1 MGNFDYKKY
10 LAENKLTS
18 NSRLN
23 EEEQIDM
30 FDAIT
35 VDKDMSVKDAY
46 TKFLMNF
53 ARTAGEESPEKLSP
67 NELDKKYTGEIR
79 RKYKITSPF
88 TFSNMGID
96 LETKGLIKRTADS
109 RLSETTTDNV
119 SDYDDGIYIAINKK
133 PTPEVQAQIAKEAN
147 KEFFVDIEEIKFE
160 ENPNT
165 GEYSVFI
172 PFAGDYSNMLD
183 VLEKFGIRKRPYTS
197 PHLR

>member
-1 MGNFDYKKY
+1 MKELIRMNQIAGTITEGQAKRM
-10 LAENKLTS
+10 LAI
-18 NSRLN
+18 LN

-96 LETKGLIKRTADS
+96 LETKGLIKR
-109 RLSETTTDNV
+109 
-119 SDYDDGIYIAINKK
+119 K
-133 PTPEVQAQIAKEAN
+133 
-147 KEFFVDIEEIKFE
+147 
-160 ENPNT
+160 
-165 GEYSVFI
+165 
-172 PFAGDYSNMLD
+172 
-183 VLEKFGIRKRPYTS
+183 
-197 PHLR
+197 

>member
-1 MGNFDYKKY
+1 MTLMKMMNIKKNIIFIINLILEKMKELIRMNQIAGTITEGQAKRM
-10 LAENKLTS
+10 LAI
-18 NSRLN
+18 LN

-67 NELDKKYTGEIR
+67 NELDKKYTGEIK

-96 LETKGLIKRTADS
+96 LETKGLIKR
-109 RLSETTTDNV
+109 
-119 SDYDDGIYIAINKK
+119 K
-133 PTPEVQAQIAKEAN
+133 
-147 KEFFVDIEEIKFE
+147 
-160 ENPNT
+160 
-165 GEYSVFI
+165 
-172 PFAGDYSNMLD
+172 
-183 VLEKFGIRKRPYTS
+183 
-197 PHLR
+197 